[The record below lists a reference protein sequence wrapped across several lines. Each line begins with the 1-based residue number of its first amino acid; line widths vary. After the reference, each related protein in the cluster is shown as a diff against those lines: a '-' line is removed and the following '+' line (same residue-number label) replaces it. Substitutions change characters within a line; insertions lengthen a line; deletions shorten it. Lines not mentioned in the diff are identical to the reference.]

1 MRRKDRE
8 VSDIKAITDI
18 LELCRTASIAMAD
31 EQTPY
36 VVPLSYGY
44 ELKGDALILYFHCA
58 KEGRKTDIL
67 RRNNR
72 VCFTVFCEGEPVQ
85 TEIPCNCGYYFSS
98 IIGNGTAQFIED
110 PDEKRYAL
118 GKMFEHQTGKKAE
131 FTRAQAD
138 SVCVFQIV
146 SRDFTGKRKSRKASQ
161 TCGILLKEEAEE
173 LI

>member
-18 LELCRTASIAMAD
+18 LDLCRTASIAMAD

-44 ELKGDALILYFHCA
+44 ELK
-58 KEGRKTDIL
+58 DIL

-146 SRDFTGKRKSRKASQ
+146 SRDFTGKRKSRQ
-161 TCGILLKEEAEE
+161 
-173 LI
+173 

>member
-131 FTRAQAD
+131 FTRAQANLAAGREEMQ
-138 SVCVFQIV
+138 SIWPVTALQW
-146 SRDFTGKRKSRKASQ
+146 K
-161 TCGILLKEEAEE
+161 LL
-173 LI
+173 IRRRWP

>member
-18 LELCRTASIAMAD
+18 LDLCRTASIAMAD

-44 ELKGDALILYFHCA
+44 ELKGDALI
-58 KEGRKTDIL
+58 
-67 RRNNR
+67 
-72 VCFTVFCEGEPVQ
+72 
-85 TEIPCNCGYYFSS
+85 PCNCGYYFSS
-98 IIGNGTAQFIED
+98 IIGNGTAKFIED

-146 SRDFTGKRKSRKASQ
+146 SRDFTGKRKSRQ
-161 TCGILLKEEAEE
+161 
-173 LI
+173 

>member
-8 VSDIKAITDI
+8 VSDVRAITEI
-18 LELCRTASIAMAD
+18 LDQCKTASIAMIED
-31 EQTPY
+31 GTPY

-44 ELKGDALILYFHCA
+44 EMKEGTLTLYFHCA

-67 RRNNR
+67 NCNNR

-85 TEIPCNCGYYFSS
+85 TDIPCNCGYYYSS

-118 GKMFEHQTGKKAE
+118 GKMFEHQAGKKVD
-131 FTRAQAD
+131 FTREQAD
-138 SVCVFQIV
+138 SVCVFKIV
-146 SRDFTGKRKSRKASQ
+146 SRDFSGKRKGGK
-161 TCGILLKEEAEE
+161 L
-173 LI
+173 